1 MNRKFRMGIDID
13 GTVTCPTALV
23 PYLQRS
29 FNKYFKYEDITEY
42 DLSNVLNI
50 PESEIYQW
58 FKDNEHEIYK
68 YSPVHND
75 ADHVLMNWANYYQ
88 LIFISARHSYLHELT
103 IDWFKTHNVPY
114 HHIELT
120 GSHEKIETA
129 RRLNVDAFFEDKLD
143 NAIEIHNAL
152 NIPVYLFD
160 TPYNQ
165 SELPAGVT
173 RVKSWLE
180 LDTLIK
186 KQFPIRKGE
195 DS

>member
-23 PYLQRS
+23 PYLQKS
-29 FNKYFKYEDITEY
+29 FDSNLKYEDITEY
-42 DLSNVLNI
+42 DLSKVLNI
-50 PESEIYQW
+50 PEEKIYQW
-58 FKDNEHEIYK
+58 FKENEHEMYA
-68 YSPVHND
+68 YSPIHKH
-75 ADHVLMNWANYYQ
+75 ADTILTEWSKHFK
-88 LIFISARHSYLHELT
+88 LIFISARHSYLNDLT
-103 IDWFKTHNVPY
+103 IDWFKKHNVPY

-129 RRLNVDAFFEDKLD
+129 RRLEVDVFFEDKLD
-143 NAIEIHNAL
+143 NAIEIHEAL

-165 SELPAGVT
+165 STLPKGVI

-180 LDTLIK
+180 LNHLIQS
-186 KQFPIRKGE
+186 QFPY
-195 DS
+195 